1 MVWFIFI
8 LLGIGLVFG
17 ALARLLVPG
26 QDRMSIGQTWL
37 LGVVGS
43 LVGGFLGYLLFGAD
57 LDDGAVQAG
66 GVISSIVGSIIV
78 LLIYRMVRSDRTA
91 RS

>member
-1 MVWFIFI
+1 MIWFILI

-26 QDRMSIGQTWL
+26 RDPMSLGQTWL

-43 LVGGFLGYLLFGAD
+43 LVGGFLGYVLFGAD
-57 LDDGAVQAG
+57 IEDGAVQAG
-66 GVISSIVGSIIV
+66 GVISSIVGAVIV
-78 LLIYRMVRSDRTA
+78 VLIYRAMSNRKS
-91 RS
+91 